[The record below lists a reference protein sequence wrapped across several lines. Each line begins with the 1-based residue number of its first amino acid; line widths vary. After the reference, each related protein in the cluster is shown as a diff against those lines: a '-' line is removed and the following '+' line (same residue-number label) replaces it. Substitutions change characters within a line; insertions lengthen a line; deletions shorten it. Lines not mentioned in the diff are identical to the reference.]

1 VELLS
6 VGDVAAQ
13 LGVSPSTVRMW
24 GRRYGLVASAR
35 SEGGHRRYT
44 SADVERL
51 HHMHA
56 AVISGDTPAAAAA
69 LVLAGK
75 ERQDDAERRAV
86 TAGTSRYGG
95 GFVLALP
102 GAGRA
107 AQGIGRAASR
117 LDEIGAR
124 EMTLQALHELK
135 TTETWNQVL
144 RPVLV
149 ATGAH
154 WQRTGSG
161 IEIEHLL
168 SQAITAAFATY
179 LSQLSEPAQDRPV
192 VLAAGPR
199 EDHVLTLLAVRSTL
213 AERGVPVRAL
223 GARTPVQS
231 LASTATRIR
240 AAAVFI
246 WSTKPANA
254 PEREVREFSENHRGL
269 SVVLGGAGWRQRSI
283 GNATVCTS
291 LEQAADL
298 LDEAWRRKVRKGLSE
313 GSSPF

>member
-1 VELLS
+1 
-6 VGDVAAQ
+6 
-13 LGVSPSTVRMW
+13 MW

-35 SEGGHRRYT
+35 SAGGHRRYT

-56 AVISGDTPAAAAA
+56 AVISGETPAAAAA
-69 LVLAGK
+69 LVLASK
-75 ERQDDAERRAV
+75 ERQDDAEHRAM
-86 TAGTSRYGG
+86 TTGASRYGG

-149 ATGAH
+149 ATGMH

-192 VLAAGPR
+192 VLAGGPR

-223 GARTPVQS
+223 GARTPMQA
-231 LASTATRIR
+231 LTSTATRIR

-246 WSTKPANA
+246 WSTKPTNA
-254 PEREVREFSENHRGL
+254 SEKETREFSENHRGL
-269 SVVLGGAGWRQRSI
+269 TVVLGGAGWRQRSI

-291 LEQAADL
+291 LEQAANL
-298 LDEAWRRKVRKGLSE
+298 LDQAWRRKVRKGLSE
-313 GSSPF
+313 GSSPS

>member
-1 VELLS
+1 M
-6 VGDVAAQ
+6 AAQ

-56 AVISGDTPAAAAA
+56 AVISGETPAAAAA

-75 ERQDDAERRAV
+75 QRHDDATDWPV

-102 GAGRA
+102 GAGRT

-135 TTETWNQVL
+135 TTRTWNQVL

-149 ATGAH
+149 ATGVH
-154 WQRTGSG
+154 WQHTGTG

-168 SQAITAAFATY
+168 TQAITAAFATY
-179 LSQLSEPAQDRPV
+179 VSQLPEPAQDRPV
-192 VLAAGPR
+192 VLAGGPR
-199 EDHVLTLLAVRSTL
+199 EDHVLTLLAVRGAL
-213 AERGVPVRAL
+213 AERGVPVRTL
-223 GARTPVQS
+223 GARTPTQA
-231 LASTATRIR
+231 LTSTATRIR

-246 WSTKPANA
+246 WATKPANA
-254 PEREVREFSENHRGL
+254 SEQEIRELSENHRGL
-269 SVVLGGAGWRQRSI
+269 TVVLGGAGWRQSSI
-283 GNATVCTS
+283 GSGTVCTS

-298 LDEAWRRKVRKGLSE
+298 LDQSWRRKVRKGLSE
-313 GSSPF
+313 NPSLS